1 MSLQEKFF
9 AAVDVINSIPYDG
22 TFEPSQEM
30 MLKLHALEKQATE
43 GPCYIPK
50 PYIWNTS
57 ARAKWNTWYNLGDM
71 SQETAMKNYIDE
83 LTKVIETMSYNE
95 KIAKFVSLMGPF
107 FEEVIPSTEEKGKW
121 SENSISSTVLE
132 NYNPP
137 TISELY
143 HMSKIGKDD
152 RYSHSESNRFDLPQN
167 FEFLDSHPENSSD
180 SLSTTSSEISNFDIL
195 SDLSDYESPE
205 TTERTAFNRLK
216 NPKVARDCA
225 VFNDKYFL
233 MLALMNLQKSME
245 GILKKLDNLNILAES
260 TNLENL
266 ETINNRLDYGEWSL
280 NSAGTVFALVWPF
293 VVDLCFHVLRNK

>member
-1 MSLQEKFF
+1 MSLQEKFL

-43 GPCYIPK
+43 GPCCIPK
-50 PYIWNTS
+50 PYIWNTN

-95 KIAKFVSLMGPF
+95 KIAKFVFLMGSF
-107 FEEVIPSTEEKGKW
+107 FEEAVPSAEEKGKW
-121 SENSISSTVLE
+121 SESSISSSVLE

-143 HMSKIGKDD
+143 HMSKIVKDD
-152 RYSHSESNRFDLPQN
+152 ICLHSESNRFDLPQN
-167 FEFLDSHPENSSD
+167 FEFLESHPENSSD
-180 SLSTTSSEISNFDIL
+180 SLSTTSSEISNFDVL

-205 TTERTAFNRLK
+205 TTERGAFNRFK
-216 NPKVARDCA
+216 NPKGARDCA
-225 VFNDKYFL
+225 YINEKYSL

-266 ETINNRLDYGEWSL
+266 EAIDNCGEWSL

-293 VVDLCFHVLRNK
+293 VIDLCFHVLRNK